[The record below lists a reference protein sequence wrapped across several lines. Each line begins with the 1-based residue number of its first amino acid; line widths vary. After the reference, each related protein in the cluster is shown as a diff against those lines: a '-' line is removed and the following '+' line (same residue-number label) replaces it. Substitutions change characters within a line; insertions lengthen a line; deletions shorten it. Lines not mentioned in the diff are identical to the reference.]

1 MASNLQKYNRIYY
14 KNNTPPPINQT
25 NLNKIE
31 EGITVNRDALIALQ
45 DLVDNGSTFSVIDGK
60 VNITYET

>member
-1 MASNLQKYNRIYY
+1 MATKLEAYVRIYY

-31 EGITVNRDALIALQ
+31 EGIEINRKALMELMNGERTVPPFSLR
-45 DLVDNGSTFSVIDGK
+45 NGQLCV
-60 VNITYET
+60 TYKK